1 VALGHESADGLA
13 SRLRHAEPP
22 VISRIED
29 GRVLL
34 DLRSVLPE
42 QDAEL
47 QQAVRTVL

>member
-1 VALGHESADGLA
+1 
-13 SRLRHAEPP
+13 LRHADPP

-42 QDAEL
+42 QDAALEH
-47 QQAVRTVL
+47 AVRTVR